1 VTLDTAAKRATF
13 ENEANDFP
21 KAFTYQLAE
30 PDHLRITLR
39 GIIGGKPA
47 TEVYDLR
54 HVKMMADG
62 ARVREPGPR
71 QAELGTRPF
80 ARRDSTRAS
89 ARPAGRR

>member
-54 HVKMMADG
+54 HVK
-62 ARVREPGPR
+62 
-71 QAELGTRPF
+71 
-80 ARRDSTRAS
+80 
-89 ARPAGRR
+89 